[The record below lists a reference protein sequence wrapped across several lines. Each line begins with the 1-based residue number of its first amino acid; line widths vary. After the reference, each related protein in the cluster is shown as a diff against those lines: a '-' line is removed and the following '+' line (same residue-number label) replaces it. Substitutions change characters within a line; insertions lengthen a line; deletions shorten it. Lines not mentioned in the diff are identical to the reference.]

1 MKKINLSHLPKN
13 LIDNELAIMTQSL
26 KKEEKDKKKLALNSF
41 EYCDC
46 PHCRRKEKQIK
57 KASGLKKKTM
67 VININQK

>member
-1 MKKINLSHLPKN
+1 MSSIRFMLDQKGGI
-13 LIDNELAIMTQSL
+13 

-41 EYCDC
+41 EHCDC